1 MKIIKRDGR
10 KVQFNPTKI
19 SDAVKGAAKE
29 AKCVLPDSQFLLIT
43 QQVLK
48 MIEDKLEVE
57 GTNEITVEEVQ
68 DIVEKVLGK
77 APFKSNKGL
86 KEAYAG
92 YRKERTQ
99 VREFKSEL
107 MKTISKIGEET
118 DKNTSNLGDNYSAK
132 LLTIASETNRWYN
145 LANMPKDLAKA
156 HENLDMY
163 YHNLDGYNLTLNS
176 LYIPTGEILKKGFKN
191 GYGVVRTP
199 KRIETA
205 AEISCLLL
213 QATQNDMSGGQSHF
227 DFDNDLGAF
236 VEPTRK
242 EIKEELLRYGL
253 EGIALDHA
261 VEKKVRDCVRQAM
274 QGVIYNLNMI
284 HSRVGSQ
291 VTISTINIG
300 IPRNKDAALVCELLL
315 SEYEKGLGKGEQPIY
330 PNIVFRVKK
339 GVNALQT
346 DPYNYLFKLACR
358 VSAKRMNIAFMN
370 LDADFNKEHVEL
382 GYLPAITGAR
392 DYVMS
397 NANGEGGVAG
407 RGNIAYVTLNLPR
420 LGLLANGD
428 ESRFFELLSERL
440 DIARE
445 SLMHRYGILKKL
457 KVKDLPFVAG
467 EQIMRGSKG
476 LKLDDSIE
484 PILKQCTLSIGF
496 IGLSETLVALTGHH
510 HGETKEARALG
521 EKIVKYIRKYTD
533 TLTKRTKL
541 NWTCYATA
549 EEDVC
554 SRFIVQDQKVF
565 GRIAGITD
573 KMNYTNSF
581 HIQNDFEMDNM
592 NKLEIE
598 SVYHKICNGGHISYV
613 NFNEYPVGED
623 IENIITNAFS
633 NSNIGNIGLNFHIK
647 YCRGC
652 GSYIR
657 ENENI
662 CGSCRSTEIQGVSR
676 QGGYLAME

>member
-19 SDAVKGAAKE
+19 SEAVKGAAKE

-48 MIEDKLEVE
+48 MIEDKLEAE
-57 GTNEITVEEVQ
+57 NSSEITVEEVQ
-68 DIVEKVLGK
+68 DIVEKVLGR
-77 APFKSNKGL
+77 APFKSYKGL
-86 KEAYAG
+86 RDAYAG

-107 MKTISKIGEET
+107 MKTISRIGAET
-118 DKNTSNLGDNYSAK
+118 DKNTSNLGDNFSAK
-132 LLTIASETNRWYN
+132 LLRIASESNKWHN

-156 HENLDMY
+156 HENADIY
-163 YHNLDGYNLTLNS
+163 YHNLDGYNITLNS
-176 LYIPTGEILKKGFKN
+176 LNIPTGEILKKGFKN
-191 GYGVVRTP
+191 GCGVVRTP

-213 QATQNDMSGGQSHF
+213 QSTQNDMSGGQSHF
-227 DFDNDLGAF
+227 DFDNDLGEF
-236 VEPTRK
+236 IEPTRK
-242 EIKEELLRYGL
+242 EIKEELMTYGL
-253 EGIALDHA
+253 DGAALNDA

-291 VTISTINIG
+291 VAISTVNIG
-300 IPRNKDAALVCELLL
+300 IPKNNDAALVCELLL

-339 GVNALQT
+339 GVNAMQT

-358 VSAKRMNIAFMN
+358 VSAKRMNITFMN
-370 LDADFNKEHVEL
+370 LDSDFNKESFEL
-382 GYLPAITGAR
+382 GYLPSITGAR
-392 DYVMS
+392 DYIMS
-397 NANGEGGVAG
+397 NINGELGVAG

-420 LGLLANGD
+420 IGMLSNGD

-440 DIARE
+440 DMARE
-445 SLMHRYGILKKL
+445 SLMHRYSLLKKL

-467 EQIMRGSKG
+467 EQIMIGSKG
-476 LKLDDSIE
+476 LNTDDSIE

-510 HGETKEARALG
+510 HGENKESRVLG

-533 TLTKRTKL
+533 TLTRRTKL

-549 EEDVC
+549 EDDSC
-554 SRFIVQDQKVF
+554 DKFILQDQKVF
-565 GRIAGITD
+565 GCIAGITD
-573 KMNYTNSF
+573 KTSYTNSF
-581 HIQNDFEMDNM
+581 HIPCDFEIDNAE
-592 NKLEIE
+592 KLEIE
-598 SVYHKICNGGHISYV
+598 SIYHKLCNGGHISYI
-613 NFNEYPVGED
+613 NFDEYPVGEE
-623 IENIITNAFS
+623 IENIISAAFM
-633 NSNIGNIGLNFHIK
+633 NGNIGSIGLNFHIK

-652 GSYIR
+652 GSYI
-657 ENENI
+657 NKNDNA
-662 CGSCRSTEIQGVSR
+662 CGSCMSTEIQGVSR
-676 QGGYLAME
+676 KGGYLVLE